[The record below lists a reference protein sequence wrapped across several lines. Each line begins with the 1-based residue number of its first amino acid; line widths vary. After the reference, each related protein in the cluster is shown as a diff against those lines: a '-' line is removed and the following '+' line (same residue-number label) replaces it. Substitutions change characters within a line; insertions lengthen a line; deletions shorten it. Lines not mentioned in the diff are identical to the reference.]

1 MNKKEITDVLLH
13 LSKDSRLRS
22 FKVSDIVKALTSTK
36 NTVLCGN
43 EVLPKSIAP
52 TPAYVSKVNGHMIV
66 VNYGSFE
73 GYPVATINIWIAGV
87 VVHCP
92 APFDNE

>member
-22 FKVSDIVKALTSTK
+22 FKVSDLVRALTNTK
-36 NTVLCGN
+36 NTVLYSN

-52 TPAYVSKVNGHMIV
+52 TPAYVNKVNGHMIV
-66 VNYGSFE
+66 INYGCFE
-73 GYPVATINIWIAGV
+73 GYPIATINIWVAKDV
-87 VVHCP
+87 VNSP
-92 APFDNE
+92 APFEDE